1 MEIHLSVAGEGLR
14 AQSWITFDAD
24 GKVGGDPKD
33 AYQLESLSEDWL
45 LLYSFGSP
53 TTKSP
58 LVINQQPEVAGESRI
73 IPLHLSAA
81 KKGEPFN
88 GTYLMNW
95 SLPAEWPTDREV
107 VLMDHI
113 HQKAIDMRKEQFY
126 SFSFEAPKATVS
138 NARKTSAG
146 PVTPKPIVFN
156 TPYELSE
163 EEPTLNSINS
173 RASQGAKPKR
183 PFTIYIGSFP
193 GNQIEYLPEVPK
205 LFAPVPNPFRS
216 EAKIKFFLPI
226 PGAAQVKIYDL
237 LGQEVGGFESEIF
250 EAGIHELD
258 WKPASIHL
266 PVGMYVIQL
275 TTSEGQFTQK
285 LIKN

>member
-1 MEIHLSVAGEGLR
+1 
-14 AQSWITFDAD
+14 
-24 GKVGGDPKD
+24 PKD

-58 LVINQQPEVAGESRI
+58 LVINHQPEVAGESRI

-138 NARKTSAG
+138 NARKTSAS
-146 PVTPKPIVFN
+146 PVNPKPVVFN
-156 TPYELSE
+156 TPYELVE
-163 EEPTLNSINS
+163 DEPTLNSINA

-183 PFTIYIGSFP
+183 PFAIYIGSFP
-193 GNQIEYLPEVPK
+193 GNQIEYLPEGPK

-216 EAKIKFFLPI
+216 ETKIKFFLPI
-226 PGAAQVKIYDL
+226 PSAAQVRIYDL
-237 LGQEVGGFESEIF
+237 LGQEVGGFESEIY

-275 TTSEGQFTQK
+275 TTSGGQFTQK